1 MDKVKTYTDGK
12 NSWHLSGA
20 KAKWKVVVTRNEDNE
35 QLQVLNFKTKKTAI
49 AWVTQQ
55 GAT

>member
-20 KAKWKVVVTRNEDNE
+20 KAKWKVVITRNEDNE
-35 QLQVLNFKTKKTAI
+35 QLQVLNFKTKKTAV

-55 GAT
+55 GGT

>member
-1 MDKVKTYTDGK
+1 MEKVKTYTDGK

-20 KAKWKVVVTRNEDNE
+20 KSKWKVVITRNADNE
-35 QLQVLNFKTKKTAI
+35 QLQVLNFKTKKI
-49 AWVTQQ
+49 AVAWITQQ

>member
-35 QLQVLNFKTKKTAI
+35 QLQVINFKTKKTAV

>member
-35 QLQVLNFKTKKTAI
+35 QLQVVPFKRKKI
-49 AWVTQQ
+49 AVAWILQQ
-55 GAT
+55 IY

>member
-20 KAKWKVVVTRNEDNE
+20 KAKWKVVITRNADNE
-35 QLQVLNFKTKKTAI
+35 QLQVLNFKTKKTAV
-49 AWVTQQ
+49 AWVIQQ
-55 GAT
+55 GGT

>member
-1 MDKVKTYTDGK
+1 MVKVKTYTDGK

-20 KAKWKVVVTRNEDNE
+20 KSKWKVVVTRNADNE
-35 QLQVLNFKTKKTAI
+35 QLQVLNFKTKKIAI
-49 AWVTQQ
+49 AWITQN